1 MMKLFYP
8 EEFFDASVRPS
19 WTELLKSKDR
29 FERGSKTA
37 DDLTMSAE
45 ITWVSNIDD
54 ADILV
59 VPMDW
64 SYYYERKNQQKVLDW
79 ANAHKGKMPVVSQSG
94 GDHGITIPEGIW
106 QFRSNI
112 YASKNNRYQVAVP
125 PFFPDPLTAIF
136 QQTEFTARPYNEV
149 PVIGFCGQSI
159 STPSKR
165 MKDILRVLFLNTL
178 NALGLNYWDKHEVMS
193 TSHLR
198 EKVLRIIERSEL
210 RPNFIRRVKYRAGA
224 NTPEQRNKT
233 TLEYFENQRDSDYI
247 ICVRGGG
254 NFSVRFYE
262 TLAMGR
268 IPVFVNTDCKL
279 PFATSM
285 EWEKH
290 VVWIEE
296 NELNEMPQKI
306 SAFHKKLGADGFKA
320 LQQHNRKLWQAN
332 LTLGSFYPQ
341 ALKEILA
348 ERGV

>member
-1 MMKLFYP
+1 MIKLFYP
-8 EEFFDASVRPS
+8 EEFFDVSTRSS
-19 WTELLKSKDR
+19 WMELLKSKDR
-29 FERGSKTA
+29 LERNGKTA
-37 DDLTMSAE
+37 DDLALGTE
-45 ITWVSNIDD
+45 ISWVKNIDEAD
-54 ADILV
+54 ALII
-59 VPMDW
+59 PMDW
-64 SYYYERKNQQKVLDW
+64 GYYYERKMQWKVLDW
-79 ANAHKGKMPVVSQSG
+79 ANKLKDKLPVISQSS
-94 GDHGITIPEGIW
+94 GDHGITIPSGIW

-112 YASKNNRYQVAVP
+112 YASNNNSFQIASP
-125 PFFPDPLTAIF
+125 PFFPDPISTIF
-136 QQTEFTARPYNEV
+136 GQPGIKIRPYNEI

-159 STPSKR
+159 STPTKR
-165 MKDILRVLFLNTL
+165 MKDVLRILFFNTL
-178 NALGLNYWDKHEVMS
+178 KSLRLNYFDKHKVMS

-198 EKVLRIIERSEL
+198 EKTLRIVEQSEL
-210 RPNFIRRVKYRAGA
+210 RANFIRRAKYRAGA
-224 NTPEQRNKT
+224 NTQEQRNKT

-268 IPVFVNTDCKL
+268 IPVFINTDCKL
-279 PFATSM
+279 PLATNV

-296 NELNEMPQKI
+296 DKLNDIPQKI
-306 SAFHKKLGADGFKA
+306 LAFHKKLGADGFKA
-320 LQQHNRKLWQAN
+320 LQQHNRKLWEAN